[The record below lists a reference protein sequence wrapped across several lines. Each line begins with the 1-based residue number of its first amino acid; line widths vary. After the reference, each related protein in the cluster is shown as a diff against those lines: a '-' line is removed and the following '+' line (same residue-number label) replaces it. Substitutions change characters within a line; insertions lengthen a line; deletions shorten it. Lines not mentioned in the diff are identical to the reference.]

1 MSDKSKPAHKILHR
15 DLTVTIWRNE
25 GERAAWYS
33 LTVSRRYKK
42 NDDTWHDSGSI
53 GEDDV
58 LRVRQMLAEADA
70 YIQNARRA
78 DRQAERE
85 AA

>member
-1 MSDKSKPAHKILHR
+1 MSDKPKPAHKILHR
-15 DLTVTIWRNE
+15 DLTVTIWKNE

-33 LTVSRRYKK
+33 LTVSRRYKTADGTW
-42 NDDTWHDSGSI
+42 NDSNSI

-70 YIQNARRA
+70 WVQNARRA

>member
-1 MSDKSKPAHKILHR
+1 MSDKPKPAHKIPHR
-15 DLTVTIWRNE
+15 DLTVTIWKNE
-25 GERAAWYS
+25 GEKTPWYS
-33 LTVSRRYKK
+33 LTISRRYKQ
-42 NDDTWHDSGSI
+42 NDQWRDSSSI

-70 YIQNARRA
+70 WIQSARRT